1 MKILELFSGTK
12 SISKAFPDAEVVSVD
27 TDPTFDPTFVCD
39 IMDFDYTQFDSFD
52 YIHASPP
59 CTEYRILQTSY
70 YGRKRTVNGVLT
82 DFTPAVHEAQLVN
95 SDRLVLRALE
105 IIEHFRPKCWTIE
118 NPCVPG
124 WKFSLINREFM
135 KDLNYTICNYC
146 MYNNH
151 GTRKKPTVFFNN
163 FGLELLKCGGGHKHG
178 VWHEVPKSDGLSKL
192 HTRYVIPP
200 LLCAEIADQV
210 GLV

>member
-1 MKILELFSGTK
+1 
-12 SISKAFPDAEVVSVD
+12 
-27 TDPTFDPTFVCD
+27 
-39 IMDFDYTQFDSFD
+39 MDFDYTQFDSFD

-59 CTEYRILQTSY
+59 VPSTAY
-70 YGRKRTVNGVLT
+70 YKPATTGENGRPTVLT
-82 DFTPAVHEAQLVN
+82 DFTPAVHEAQVVN

-105 IIEHFRPKCWTIE
+105 IIDHFRPKCWAME

-124 WKFSLINREFM
+124 WKFSPINREFM

-163 FGLELLKCGGGHKHG
+163 FGLELRKCGGGHKHG

-192 HTRYVIPP
+192 HTRYVTPP
-200 LLCAEIADQV
+200 LLCAEIADQPV
-210 GLV
+210 SLA